1 MKFLIA
7 SDLHLEFYKNINI
20 NDFFDVSQI
29 NEQISLILA
38 GDIGYPYHHNY
49 QVFIQECSKIFKNVI
64 IITGNHEYYCG
75 FPISVV
81 DDKIRDIVKKFN
93 NVYFLQKN
101 ELIIDNI
108 VILGCT
114 LWTYIPDNNSNIVS
128 RSINDYRKI
137 IYLENG
143 NEYQY
148 DVEYN
153 NNLNKDHIQWIF
165 NNIEK
170 YNDKKIIVIT
180 HHLPSWNMIHPK
192 YLSNKSD
199 SPINWAFANNLDE
212 LILKGDNL
220 YYWICGHS
228 HSTMFKRIGK
238 CDIFLNPM
246 GYPLNSN
253 KKENEE
259 YNNNFIFELE

>member
-7 SDLHLEFYKNINI
+7 SDLHIEFYKNTNI
-20 NDFFDVSQI
+20 FNFFDISKL
-29 NEQISLILA
+29 NEPTSLILA
-38 GDIGYPYHHNY
+38 GDIGYPYHQNY
-49 QVFIQECSKIFKNVI
+49 EIFIKQCSETFKNVI

-75 FPISVV
+75 LPISLV
-81 DDKIRDIVKKFN
+81 DEKISDIVKNFN
-93 NVYFLQKN
+93 NVHFLQKN

-114 LWTYIPDNNSNIVS
+114 LWTYIPDNISNIVS
-128 RSINDYRKI
+128 RLINDYRKI

-153 NNLNKDHIQWIF
+153 NNLNKEHIQWIF

-170 YNDKKIIVIT
+170 YNNKKIIVIT

-192 YLSNKSD
+192 YLSNKQDTS
-199 SPINWAFANNLDE
+199 INWAFANNLDE
-212 LILKGDNL
+212 LILKSNNL
-220 YYWICGHS
+220 HYWICGHS
-228 HSTMFKRIGK
+228 HSSNLKKIGN
-238 CDIFLNPM
+238 CQILLNPK
-246 GYPLNSN
+246 GYPLKSN
-253 KKENEE
+253 NHENIE
-259 YNNNFIFELE
+259 YNNSLIIDLS